1 LGSVLGYKPLTSS
14 LQYEIILVGTEI
26 KGVTNMSSLFDNFNL
41 FEEMVEW
48 KAEELGRELTD
59 TELDEIFDTM
69 ESHDGFSNSTG

>member
-14 LQYEIILVGTEI
+14 VQYEIILVGTEI
-26 KGVTNMSSLFDNFNL
+26 KGVTNMSNLFDNFNL

-48 KAEELGRELTD
+48 KVEELGRELTD

-69 ESHDGFSNSTG
+69 ESHNGFSSNTG

>member
-1 LGSVLGYKPLTSS
+1 MGSVLGYKPLTSS

-26 KGVTNMSSLFDNFNL
+26 KGVTNMSSLFYNFNL